1 MAGRRI
7 VFGAF
12 STKKN
17 ISLSKSLGGGGDV
30 PLLRLKNSICSRV
43 HCGFF
48 VVKSLKVLWE
58 DFLQSAFGL
67 EKNLTRFFRLSTRV
81 PKSLFKDSL
90 SSKKSCCFLFG
101 KKGNSSIIKTFVVSR
116 ERLLFSS
123 LSSGGVGERRNF
135 GKTAE
140 RERETR
146 ASRRRNAESDGVAR
160 GMRAVLFLRFFA
172 SGTPR
177 TRTTTETTTAT
188 LWEEVR
194 EEERDEGEN
203 EVEKKPGND
212 GRLGTVARKQSNGET
227 DRSERQNRPVSN
239 RMANAKRRAPKQLDA
254 ETDDHVELRRQ

>member
-1 MAGRRI
+1 MLLAW
-7 VFGAF
+7 
-12 STKKN
+12 TKKFDS
-17 ISLSKSLGGGGDV
+17 ILSF
-30 PLLRLKNSICSRV
+30 V
-43 HCGFF
+43 HT
-48 VVKSLKVLWE
+48 S
-58 DFLQSAFGL
+58 
-67 EKNLTRFFRLSTRV
+67 
-81 PKSLFKDSL
+81 PKITLFKDSL

-123 LSSGGVGERRNF
+123 FPGVRAEETLERRR
-135 GKTAE
+135 

-160 GMRAVLFLRFFA
+160 GMRAVLFLRVLA
-172 SGTPR
+172 SGTRR

-212 GRLGTVARKQSNGET
+212 GRLGTVVRKQSDGET

-239 RMANAKRRAPKQLDA
+239 RMANAKRRAPK
-254 ETDDHVELRRQ
+254 TVRRGNRIDHVELRRQ